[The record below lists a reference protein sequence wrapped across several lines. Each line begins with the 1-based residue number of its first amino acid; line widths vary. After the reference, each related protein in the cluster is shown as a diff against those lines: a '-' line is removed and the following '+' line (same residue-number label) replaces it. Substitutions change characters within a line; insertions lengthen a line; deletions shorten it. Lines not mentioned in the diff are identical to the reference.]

1 MIDEEKIHS
10 LIQRTKK
17 DAKSLTKIEDILA
30 KAKQNAIK
38 PSSEYSQ
45 GLSLEDAAIL
55 LNVDSEDE
63 KIMNPIYSAALEI
76 KRRIYGN
83 RIVIFAPLYV
93 SNYCASSC
101 LYCGFR
107 VDNDKIN
114 RKILSTQEL
123 IEEVKSLQM
132 QGHKRLLMLMGDHP
146 KYSVDDFV
154 EHIKIVSSV
163 KNDPHGEIRR
173 INVEIPALKLDEFK
187 KLKDTNSIGT
197 YILFQ
202 ETYHRE
208 TYKKMHPFGPKSNYD
223 WRLNTMD
230 RALQA
235 GMGDVGIG
243 ALFGLYDYRFE
254 VLSLLI
260 HADYLDKKYSI
271 GPHTISVPRIKPALN
286 TPCSLK
292 PPFPVNDLD
301 FKKLVAIIRIAVP
314 YTGIILSTRESP
326 EMRKQI
332 LDIGV
337 SQISAGSKTQP
348 GGYGEKKQNDSSQF
362 SLSDERATKD
372 VIHELIELSFIPSW
386 CTACYRSNRTGKAF
400 MDIAKKGEIHNLC
413 HPNALLTFAEY
424 LIDYANEKT
433 QKIGW
438 ELIEKQIGEISNGS
452 KQDFLKKSLEF
463 IKNGKRDLF
472 I

>member
-173 INVEIPALKLDEFK
+173 INVEIPALKLDEF
-187 KLKDTNSIGT
+187 
-197 YILFQ
+197 
-202 ETYHRE
+202 
-208 TYKKMHPFGPKSNYD
+208 
-223 WRLNTMD
+223 
-230 RALQA
+230 
-235 GMGDVGIG
+235 
-243 ALFGLYDYRFE
+243 
-254 VLSLLI
+254 
-260 HADYLDKKYSI
+260 
-271 GPHTISVPRIKPALN
+271 
-286 TPCSLK
+286 
-292 PPFPVNDLD
+292 
-301 FKKLVAIIRIAVP
+301 
-314 YTGIILSTRESP
+314 
-326 EMRKQI
+326 
-332 LDIGV
+332 
-337 SQISAGSKTQP
+337 
-348 GGYGEKKQNDSSQF
+348 
-362 SLSDERATKD
+362 
-372 VIHELIELSFIPSW
+372 
-386 CTACYRSNRTGKAF
+386 
-400 MDIAKKGEIHNLC
+400 
-413 HPNALLTFAEY
+413 
-424 LIDYANEKT
+424 
-433 QKIGW
+433 
-438 ELIEKQIGEISNGS
+438 
-452 KQDFLKKSLEF
+452 
-463 IKNGKRDLF
+463 
-472 I
+472 